1 MYSLSAADWRG
12 NMIYQKKQ
20 AEQILLKACRE
31 LVESGLIART
41 WGNVSIRLSR
51 DLFLITPS
59 GRAYETLE
67 AEDLVTVRIPDL
79 SYEGDVKPSSE
90 KEIHASVY
98 KLKRDA
104 DFVVHTHQ
112 PNASALSVLG
122 ENFSLTETNGNLR
135 AERIVTPE
143 ERSIL
148 GPTIPT
154 ANYGLSSTPPL
165 AANVRRAIRRNP
177 DSKAFLMKHHGALC
191 FGTSYEEAF
200 KAAYTLE
207 KVCGRIFEI
216 RCGCKMPAESG
227 ELLEG
232 EIDKGYMMHVR
243 TPFIMEMSR
252 RGKSVKAYL
261 DDQAQIGGR
270 MTKCIEPG
278 DRSALRELAEG
289 GGSVLLKNDGALI
302 FAPDKEEASATA
314 IVLEKNCQAAMLALK
329 KGMKPVDKNS
339 ADLEHTFYVEK
350 YSKRKDEGHAG
361 ETD

>member
-1 MYSLSAADWRG
+1 
-12 NMIYQKKQ
+12 MIYQKKQ
-20 AEQILLKACRE
+20 AEKILLKACKE

-41 WGNVSIRLSR
+41 WGNVSIRLSK

-67 AEDLVTVRIPDL
+67 ARDLVTVKIADQ

-98 KLKRDA
+98 KLRPDA

-122 ENFSLTETNGNLR
+122 EDFPLNAKNGNLR
-135 AERIVTPE
+135 ADRITNAGERAV
-143 ERSIL
+143 L
-148 GPTIPT
+148 GPAIPT
-154 ANYGLSSTPPL
+154 AKYGLSSTPPL

-177 DSKAFLMKHHGALC
+177 DSKAVLMKNHGALC
-191 FGTSYEEAF
+191 FGASYEEAF

-216 RCGCKMPAESG
+216 RCGCKMPTESG
-227 ELLEG
+227 ARIEG
-232 EIDKGYMMHVR
+232 EIDKGYMIHIR
-243 TPFIMEMSR
+243 TPFIMLMSR
-252 RGKSVKAYL
+252 RGKDVKAYL

-270 MTKCIEPG
+270 FVKCIEPG
-278 DRSALRELAEG
+278 DRKSLREAAEN
-289 GGSVLLKNDGALI
+289 GGSVLLKNDGALVI
-302 FAPDKEEASATA
+302 GTDKDEAEAAA

-329 KGMKPVDKNS
+329 KGIRPVDKNS
-339 ADLEHTFYVEK
+339 ADLEHSFYVDK
-350 YSKRKDEGHAG
+350 YSKRKDEGHAE

>member
-1 MYSLSAADWRG
+1 
-12 NMIYQKKQ
+12 MIYQKKQ
-20 AEQILLKACRE
+20 AEQILLRACRE
-31 LVESGLIART
+31 LVSSGLIART
-41 WGNVSIRLSR
+41 WGNVSIRLSK

-67 AEDLVTVRIPDL
+67 AADLVTVRIRDL
-79 SYEGDVKPSSE
+79 SYEGDIKPSSE

-98 KLKRDA
+98 KLKKDV

-122 ENFSLTETNGNLR
+122 ETFSLTEKRGNLR
-135 AERIVTPE
+135 ADRIVTPE
-143 ERSIL
+143 ERKLL
-148 GPTIPT
+148 GPAIPT

-177 DSKAFLMKHHGALC
+177 DSKAILMKHHGAVC
-191 FGTSYEEAF
+191 YGSSYEEAF

-216 RCGCKMPAESG
+216 RCGCKMPTEEG
-227 ELLEG
+227 EIIQG

-243 TPFIMEMSR
+243 TPFIMLMSR
-252 RGKSVKAYL
+252 RGKDVKSYL
-261 DDQAQIGGR
+261 DDQAQISGR
-270 MTKCIEPG
+270 VVRCIEPG
-278 DRSALRELAEG
+278 DRRSLRETAEN
-289 GGSVLLKNDGALI
+289 GGSVLLKNDGALVI
-302 FAPDKEEASATA
+302 AADKDEASAAA

-329 KGMKPVDKNS
+329 KGLKPVDKNS
-339 ADLEHTFYVEK
+339 ADVEHTFYVDK
-350 YSKRKDEGHAG
+350 YSKRKDEGHAE

>member
-1 MYSLSAADWRG
+1 
-12 NMIYQKKQ
+12 MIYQKTQ

-41 WGNVSIRLSR
+41 WGNVSIRLSK

-67 AEDLVTVRIPDL
+67 ASDLVTVNIKGL

-90 KEIHASVY
+90 KEIHASAY
-98 KLKRDA
+98 KLLPEV

-135 AERIVTPE
+135 AERIVTAE
-143 ERSIL
+143 ERAIL

-154 ANYGLSSTPPL
+154 AQYGLSSTPPL
-165 AANVRRAIRRNP
+165 AANVRRAIRRNM
-177 DSKAFLMKHHGALC
+177 DSKAILMKSHGAIC
-191 FGTSYEEAF
+191 FGATYEEAF

-216 RCGCKMPAESG
+216 KCGCKMPTESG
-227 ELLEG
+227 ALLEG
-232 EIDKGYMMHVR
+232 VIDKGYMMHVR

-252 RGKSVKAYL
+252 RGKDLKAYL
-261 DDQAQIGGR
+261 DDQAQISGR
-270 MTKCIEPG
+270 MVRCIESD
-278 DRSALRELAEG
+278 DRKALKQTAEAG
-289 GGSVLLKNDGALI
+289 GTVLLRNDGALVI
-302 FAPDKEEASATA
+302 AVDKDEAEAAA

-329 KGMKPVDKNS
+329 KGLKPVDKSS
-339 ADLEHTFYVEK
+339 ADLEHSFYVDK
-350 YSKRKDEGHAG
+350 YSKRKDEGHAE

>member
-1 MYSLSAADWRG
+1 
-12 NMIYQKKQ
+12 MIYQKNQ

-41 WGNVSIRLSR
+41 WGNVSIRLSK

-67 AEDLVTVRIPDL
+67 VQDLVTVHIKDL

-90 KEIHASVY
+90 KEIHASAY
-98 KLKRDA
+98 KLLPDV

-135 AERIVTPE
+135 ADRIATAE
-143 ERSIL
+143 ERAIL
-148 GPTIPT
+148 GPAIPT
-154 ANYGLSSTPPL
+154 AGYGLSSTPPL
-165 AANVRRAIRRNP
+165 AANVRRAIRRNV
-177 DSKAFLMKHHGALC
+177 DSRAILMKNHGAIC
-191 FGTSYEEAF
+191 FGATYEEAF

-207 KVCGRIFEI
+207 KVCGRIYEI
-216 RCGCKMPAESG
+216 KCGCKMPTESG
-227 ELLEG
+227 ALLEG

-252 RGKSVKAYL
+252 RGKDVKAYL
-261 DDQAQIGGR
+261 DDQAQISGR
-270 MTKCIEPG
+270 VVRCIDPG
-278 DRSALRELAEG
+278 DRKALKRTAEA
-289 GGSVLLKNDGALI
+289 GGSVLLRNDGALVI
-302 FAPDKEEASATA
+302 AVDKDEAEAAA

-329 KGMKPVDKNS
+329 KGMKPVDKSS
-339 ADLEHTFYVEK
+339 ADLEHSFYVEK
-350 YSKRKDEGHAG
+350 YSKRKDEGHAE